1 MGTIWNRTKD
11 PDGYEPDDIIA
22 RLHDCINNGKPGLD
36 YSISPRPENEMLLQ
50 EYIITEKERINIL
63 RGLTLSNYDGWDYS
77 DNSQY
82 PNDIVYLFNK
92 RVSLIPRG
100 KEDADK
106 QFVKLYIKITWQKP
120 VGVLVVISF
129 HD

>member
-1 MGTIWNRTKD
+1 
-11 PDGYEPDDIIA
+11 
-22 RLHDCINNGKPGLD
+22 
-36 YSISPRPENEMLLQ
+36 MLLQ